1 MPSHTSL
8 SRRRSVPRGAL
19 PGLRA
24 TSLLLALLA
33 SACTLLFLTGTAL
46 ADSSQLAM
54 LEADWQMQSDPA
66 STILQARQLGI
77 SVIRVSVR
85 WQSIAPDPNS
95 FKAPKHFNAA
105 DPADYSNSKWAPY
118 DAMVRDA
125 AADGIRLDFDVSGG
139 APLWATGKGMPH
151 VHGYPFH
158 NWEPSASDYGKF
170 MRAVATR
177 YSGNYNPAAKKLEP
191 GNSGD
196 LPRVNFWAV
205 YNEPNYGPSLAPQ
218 GIHGHKGVPG
228 SPRLY
233 RSLLDQAYSA
243 LKATGHGSD
252 TLLFGETAARG
263 ALTFGD
269 FNMMLP
275 LLFFRGLYCLNSS
288 YKPVRGN
295 TAKLMGCPTTGR
307 GSAAFAKDNPA
318 LFKAAGVSDHPYM
331 RWYPPND
338 EENSYQPAN
347 FRQIKSSY
355 ASLATIGNLEKG
367 INRAVKAYHSNR
379 KFPVWITE
387 FGYIT
392 NPPAKP
398 SSKYPYHYATQA
410 TAAYY
415 DNWAEYIAWKDS
427 RIASF
432 DQYLLRDPRN
442 THGQGFPS
450 GLINSNGTAKPG
462 LAAFRMP
469 LYLPKTSA
477 SSPTKTLEVWGGARP
492 VHFVQIDE
500 PGIPQHVNIQFEPKG
515 SHTFVTMAT
524 QLISS
529 SEGYFDTHL
538 TFPSS
543 GTVRLQ
549 WTYPND
555 SLLAMSGTTVYSRT
569 QSVTVR

>member
-1 MPSHTSL
+1 MPDH
-8 SRRRSVPRGAL
+8 SRFL
-19 PGLRA
+19 PAPSRLAA
-24 TSLLLALLA
+24 TLLIALLGSAATLAVAARTA
-33 SACTLLFLTGTAL
+33 SADSTQVAIMQDDPHMLSNPSGTLLE
-46 ADSSQLAM
+46 M
-54 LEADWQMQSDPA
+54 
-66 STILQARQLGI
+66 RQLGA
-77 SVIRVSVR
+77 STVR
-85 WQSIAPDPNS
+85 IMLRWLTVAPDANS

-105 DPADYSNSKWAPY
+105 NPADYSKSKWAPY
-118 DAMVRDA
+118 DAIMRDA
-125 AADGIRLDFDVSGG
+125 KADGIRVDLDVLGG
-139 APLWATGKGMPH
+139 APLWATGKGMPR

-170 MRAVATR
+170 VRAVATR
-177 YSGNYNPAAKKLEP
+177 YSGNYNPNAKRVER

-196 LPRVNFWAV
+196 LPRVNFWSV

-275 LLFFRGLYCLNSS
+275 LLFFRGLYCLNSR

-307 GSAAFAKDNPA
+307 GSTAFAKGNPA

-331 RWYPPND
+331 RWFPPND
-338 EENSYQPAN
+338 EENSYQPSN
-347 FRQIKSSY
+347 FGQIKSSY
-355 ASLATIGNLEKG
+355 ASLALISNLTRG
-367 INRAVKAYHSNR
+367 IDRAVGVYHSRR

-398 SSKYPYHYATQA
+398 TSKYVYHYASPT

-415 DNWAEYIAWKDS
+415 DNWAEYIAWKNS

-432 DQYLLRDPRN
+432 DQYILQDPPSGK
-442 THGQGFPS
+442 GQGFPS
-450 GLINSNGTAKPG
+450 GLINSNGTPKPG

-477 SSPTKTLEVWGGARP
+477 SSPTKTLQVWGGARP
-492 VHFVQIDE
+492 IHFVQIDE
-500 PGIPQHVNIQFEPKG
+500 PGISQHVNIQFKPNG
-515 SHTFVTMAT
+515 RGTYVTLAT

-529 SEGYFDTHL
+529 SEGYFDTYL

-569 QSVTVR
+569 QSVTVK